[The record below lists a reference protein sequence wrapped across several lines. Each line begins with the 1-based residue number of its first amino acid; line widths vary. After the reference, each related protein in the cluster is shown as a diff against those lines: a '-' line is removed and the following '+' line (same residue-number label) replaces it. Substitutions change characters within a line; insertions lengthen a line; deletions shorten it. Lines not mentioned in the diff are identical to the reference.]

1 MTRRSLRSLAPLSGL
16 LAVAAALASCSS
28 NKVTGQD
35 PQLVTVIRST
45 TPPDGSKD
53 FPVDSAAIAFFAD
66 PLTNQAAQLFTM
78 AMEHDGSPVPGSV
91 LINRTRARYVPANP
105 LSGKVVYRCSAMT
118 RVRLEGGQLVRDFR
132 VWTFTTGDSTPPP
145 PPGP

>member
-1 MTRRSLRSLAPLSGL
+1 
-16 LAVAAALASCSS
+16 
-28 NKVTGQD
+28 
-35 PQLVTVIRST
+35 
-45 TPPDGSKD
+45 
-53 FPVDSAAIAFFAD
+53 
-66 PLTNQAAQLFTM
+66 M

-132 VWTFTTGDSTPPP
+132 VWTFTTADSTPPP